1 MELIYKFGAYHG
13 IFLGIILFNYQRE
26 GKTISNRILGT
37 VILFFSLCLLEW
49 LSYSTGFAEE
59 YPHVFLASNP
69 LLYAIAPLLYLYVES
84 YLDRA
89 FRFDGKALALSLAP
103 GLLYMLFASPFYFS
117 SADEKLQIIQ
127 QGKLLEYIIGGE
139 TWSLFYVLLVV
150 GFCVY
155 SLKRLGKLE
164 ESDPP
169 GAARRI
175 WLKRIIW
182 AYILFA
188 LLGFADW
195 GIAQYFPALNVP
207 RGLITLSIQTLIIH
221 ATAYLAIIN
230 PQALLSFEQ
239 DFIQKKEEK
248 YQKSQLDE
256 GKSQLLTEEIRNIL
270 KDKDIYLDM
279 DLSPAYFAQKL
290 GISKHQLSQ
299 LLNQKMETSFS
310 DLINS
315 YRIEEA
321 KRLIREEGNEKLKL
335 LHLAFDSGFNNK
347 TTFLRNF
354 KKFAGMTPALYRESL
369 KK

>member
-13 IFLGIILFNYQRE
+13 IFLGIILFNYQRR

-37 VILFFSLCLLEW
+37 VILFFSLCLMEW
-49 LSYSTGFAEE
+49 LSYSTGFANE

-84 YLDRA
+84 YQDRS
-89 FRFDGKALALSLAP
+89 FRFDLKAIALCLAP
-103 GLLYMLFASPFYFS
+103 ALIYVACAAPFYCS
-117 SADEKLQIIQ
+117 SAEEKLEIVH
-127 QGKLLEYIIGGE
+127 QGKLLDYIIGGE
-139 TWSLFYVLLVV
+139 VWSFIYLLLVI
-150 GFCVY
+150 GFCLV
-155 SLKRLGKLE
+155 SLKRLGALGE
-164 ESDPP
+164 NELP
-169 GAARRI
+169 GTARRI

-188 LLGFADW
+188 LLGFGDW
-195 GIAQYFPALNVP
+195 IIARYFPGLNFP

-221 ATAYLAIIN
+221 ATAYLAIMN
-230 PQALLSFEQ
+230 PQALLSLEQ
-239 DFIQKKEEK
+239 EFIQKKEEK
-248 YQKSQLDE
+248 YQRSPLDE
-256 GKSQLLTEEIRNIL
+256 DKSLILAEEIRELL

-279 DLSPAYFAQKL
+279 DLSPAYVAQRL

-299 LLNQKMETSFS
+299 VLNQKMAVSFS

-321 KRLIREEGNEKLKL
+321 KRLIQAEGNEKLKL
-335 LHLAFDSGFNNK
+335 LHIAFDSGFNNK

-354 KKFAGMTPALYRESL
+354 KKFTGMTPARYRESL